1 MKAVCAILR
10 FDCQIYYSGS
20 VFFDKA
26 GPVDLPGGHSKRVPP
41 ESISNSEVKTLSADD
56 SAGVSRV
63 KVGTAGHLLVQ
74 QMPAPTFGM
83 LSLPVNWTGL
93 NRPICPLTR
102 SGCDEL
108 LCHCRVFQLYYLRN
122 W

>member
-10 FDCQIYYSGS
+10 LDCQIYYSGS

-26 GPVDLPGGHSKRVPP
+26 GPVELPGGHSKRVPP

-63 KVGTAGHLLVQ
+63 KVGTAGHLLVPR
-74 QMPAPTFGM
+74 MPA
-83 LSLPVNWTGL
+83 S
-93 NRPICPLTR
+93 
-102 SGCDEL
+102 
-108 LCHCRVFQLYYLRN
+108 VF
-122 W
+122 

>member
-10 FDCQIYYSGS
+10 LDCQIYYSGS

-26 GPVDLPGGHSKRVPP
+26 GPVELPGGHSKRVPP

-63 KVGTAGHLLVQ
+63 KVGTAGHLLVP
-74 QMPAPTFGM
+74 QMPAPFFWNFLDYGQLDKTESSDLF
-83 LSLPVNWTGL
+83 LDFEPV
-93 NRPICPLTR
+93 R
-102 SGCDEL
+102 
-108 LCHCRVFQLYYLRN
+108 
-122 W
+122 